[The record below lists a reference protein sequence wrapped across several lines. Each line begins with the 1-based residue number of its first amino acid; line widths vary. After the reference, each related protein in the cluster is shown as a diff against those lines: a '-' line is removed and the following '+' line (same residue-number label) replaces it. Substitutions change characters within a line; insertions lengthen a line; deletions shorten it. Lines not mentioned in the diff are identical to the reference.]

1 MKAPAVVVEEHVFLE
16 SLKSRDLRLCLSL
29 YIPQVKNVA
38 KKFPS
43 MISKLLSK
51 GGNTIKTRKITL
63 WKKDPLASTINSSND
78 FKKSLSF
85 KTRFLINLA

>member
-78 FKKSLSF
+78 FKRPKQNSLVF
-85 KTRFLINLA
+85 

>member
-51 GGNTIKTRKITL
+51 GGTLSKLVKLLCGKKIL
-63 WKKDPLASTINSSND
+63 WLQ
-78 FKKSLSF
+78 L
-85 KTRFLINLA
+85 

>member
-1 MKAPAVVVEEHVFLE
+1 
-16 SLKSRDLRLCLSL
+16 
-29 YIPQVKNVA
+29 
-38 KKFPS
+38 

-78 FKKSLSF
+78 FKKRNKIVVVF
-85 KTRFLINLA
+85 

>member
-38 KKFPS
+38 KKVPQH
-43 MISKLLSK
+43 
-51 GGNTIKTRKITL
+51 
-63 WKKDPLASTINSSND
+63 D
-78 FKKSLSF
+78 
-85 KTRFLINLA
+85 